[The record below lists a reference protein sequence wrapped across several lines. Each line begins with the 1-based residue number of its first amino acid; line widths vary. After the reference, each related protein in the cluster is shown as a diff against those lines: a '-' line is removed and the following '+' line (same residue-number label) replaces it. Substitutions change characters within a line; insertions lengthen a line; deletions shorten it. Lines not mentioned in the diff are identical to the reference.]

1 MRHVHGLDD
10 RVHPEHLRSSA
21 SIPFHLR
28 LHSPQVLAG
37 IPVMTTLTDSLLTM
51 LGHEPTPGQIKA
63 IDALDRLLATPKD
76 KATLILKGYAG
87 TGKTTLVGALVKVLA
102 NERRKVVLL
111 APTGRAAKVL
121 SAYAQAEASTIHR
134 RIYSMGD
141 DDDYGGG
148 MSVKA
153 NRDAGALFV
162 VDEASMIGS
171 GRGEG
176 SFGNRDLL
184 SDLFEHVFNARGCK
198 LLLIGDPAQLPPVGS
213 DHSPALVMKDLAAFG
228 LIAGSIELTDV
239 VRQAEDSGI
248 LVNAT
253 ALRHTLS
260 IMPTDPPEK
269 DKPPEVVPTFDTSFP
284 DVDRIEGLDL
294 QDALEQ
300 AYGRHGD
307 DEVCLI
313 CRSNKRAYQYSQ
325 QVRARIHGFDEELM
339 ANDRL
344 MVVKNN
350 YFWAGENG
358 KKELIA
364 NGEQIQVK
372 RMKGIEEKY
381 GLRFADLE
389 VSWWNG
395 AEEREMDVKVIVDV
409 LAAEGPALPG
419 PRMKLLSQ
427 SVLANIVARTKGE
440 RFRLFKQDPYAN
452 ALQVKYAYAVTCH
465 KAQGGQWKSV
475 FVDQGYVT
483 EEMIDREYVRW
494 LYTAITRAS
503 EKLYLLN
510 FHPRFYGDVDE

>member
-1 MRHVHGLDD
+1 M
-10 RVHPEHLRSSA
+10 SS
-21 SIPFHLR
+21 
-28 LHSPQVLAG
+28 
-37 IPVMTTLTDSLLTM
+37 LTDSLLSM
-51 LGHEPTPGQIKA
+51 LGHEPTPGQSKA

-102 NERRKVVLL
+102 NEHRKVVLL

-141 DDDYGGG
+141 DDDYGG
-148 MSVKA
+148 MAVKP

-184 SDLFEHVFNARGCK
+184 GDLFEHVFNARGCK

-213 DHSPALVMKDLAAFG
+213 DHSPALVVKDLADFG
-228 LIAGSIELTDV
+228 LLPGSIELTDV
-239 VRQAEDSGI
+239 VRQAENSGI

-253 ALRHTLS
+253 ALRQTLAE
-260 IMPTDPPEK
+260 MPVEPPEK
-269 DKPPEVVPTFDTSFP
+269 DKPPEVIPTFDTSFP
-284 DVDRIEGLDL
+284 DVQRIEGLDL
-294 QDALEQ
+294 QDALEE
-300 AYGRHGD
+300 AYGSHGD

-364 NGEQIQVK
+364 NGEQILVK

-395 AEEREMDVKVIVDV
+395 TEEREMDVKVIVDV

-427 SVLANIVARTKGE
+427 SVLANILSKSKGE
-440 RFRLFKQDPYAN
+440 RFRLLKQDPYAN

-483 EEMIDREYVRW
+483 EEMIDREYMRW

-510 FHPRFYGDVDE
+510 FHPRFYGDVEE

>member
-1 MRHVHGLDD
+1 M
-10 RVHPEHLRSSA
+10 PS
-21 SIPFHLR
+21 
-28 LHSPQVLAG
+28 
-37 IPVMTTLTDSLLTM
+37 LTDSLLTT
-51 LGHEPTPGQIKA
+51 LGHEPTPGQRKA
-63 IDALDRLLATPKD
+63 IDALDRLLATPKER
-76 KATLILKGYAG
+76 ATLILKGYAG

-141 DDDYGGG
+141 EEGGFG
-148 MSVKA
+148 RTSVKPH
-153 NRDAGALFV
+153 RDAGALFV
-162 VDEASMIGS
+162 VDEASMIGGS
-171 GRGEG
+171 EGAFGE
-176 SFGNRDLL
+176 RDLL
-184 SDLFEHVFNARGCK
+184 SDLFEHVFSARGTK

-213 DHSPALVMKDLAAFG
+213 DHSPALVVKDLAEHG

-239 VRQAEDSGI
+239 VRQAENSGI

-253 ALRHTLS
+253 DLRHTLS
-260 IMPTDPPEK
+260 IMPIEDAALSPPKGE
-269 DKPPEVVPTFDTSFP
+269 PLIIPTFNTAFP
-284 DVDRIEGLDL
+284 DVERIEGTDL
-294 QDALEQ
+294 QDALEE

-325 QVRARIHGFDEELM
+325 QVRARIHGFDEELV

-350 YFWAGENG
+350 YYWAGQNG
-358 KKELIA
+358 KNELIA

-389 VSWWNG
+389 VSWWNSK
-395 AEEREMDVKVIVDV
+395 EEREMDVKVIVDV
-409 LAAEGPALPG
+409 LASEGPALPG

-440 RFRLFKQDPYAN
+440 RFRLLKQDPYAN

-494 LYTAITRAS
+494 LYTAVTRAS

-510 FHPRFYGDVDE
+510 FHPRFYGEGED